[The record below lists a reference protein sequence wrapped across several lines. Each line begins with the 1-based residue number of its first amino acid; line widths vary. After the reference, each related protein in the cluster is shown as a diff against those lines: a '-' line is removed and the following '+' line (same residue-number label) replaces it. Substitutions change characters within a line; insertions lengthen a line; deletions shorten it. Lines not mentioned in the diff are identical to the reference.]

1 MTTPITSPTP
11 LTSTGPIPS
20 NTPITHSTLVGS
32 WRLLSAVQHFDDGSA
47 VPEFG
52 SNAHGYLTY
61 TDAGT
66 VTAVLGAG
74 DRPIV
79 AASDPQDGT
88 PDEYTSSAQKFVAYA
103 GTYVLDESTG
113 EVHHSIELALYPNW
127 QGQSQLRQLRLN
139 GDILMI
145 TASRRT
151 AADGRTFRA
160 ELRWRRVTR

>member
-1 MTTPITSPTP
+1 MTGRPSRRPIRRTVLPR
-11 LTSTGPIPS
+11 
-20 NTPITHSTLVGS
+20 NTP
-32 WRLLSAVQHFDDGSA
+32 A
-47 VPEFG
+47 P
-52 SNAHGYLTY
+52 
-61 TDAGT
+61 
-66 VTAVLGAG
+66 
-74 DRPIV
+74 
-79 AASDPQDGT
+79 
-88 PDEYTSSAQKFVAYA
+88 QKFVAYA

-127 QGQSQLRQLRLN
+127 QGQSQLRELRLN